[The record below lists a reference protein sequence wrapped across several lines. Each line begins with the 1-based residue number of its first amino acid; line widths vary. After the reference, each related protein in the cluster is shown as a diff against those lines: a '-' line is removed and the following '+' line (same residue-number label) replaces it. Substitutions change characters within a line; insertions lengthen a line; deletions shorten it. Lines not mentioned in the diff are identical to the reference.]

1 MRMMEYM
8 KNVVTDLELLHLAE
22 SGEWQPVQ
30 VLESGG
36 IITVPI
42 LGDDSPWGGFHEF
55 VDKEGPMSYGD
66 TQVYLMELAIWL
78 ELAGEN
84 E

>member
-30 VLESGG
+30 VIENGG

-42 LGDDSPWGGFHEF
+42 LGDDSPLGFLKCIDEGGR
-55 VDKEGPMSYGD
+55 VRVPY
-66 TQVYLMELAIWL
+66 
-78 ELAGEN
+78 
-84 E
+84 

>member
-8 KNVVTDLELLHLAE
+8 KNVVTDLELLYLAE

-30 VLESGG
+30 VIENGG

-42 LGDDSPWGGFHEF
+42 LGDDSPLG
-55 VDKEGPMSYGD
+55 
-66 TQVYLMELAIWL
+66 
-78 ELAGEN
+78 
-84 E
+84 